1 MMGILIWLW
10 CWVDKVRVRN
20 WRRCWLSVMVSIM
33 CSVVLVLVWC
43 RLVLWCRVCV
53 GILYMVHVRYWCDV

>member
-1 MMGILIWLW
+1 MIWLW
-10 CWVDKVRVRN
+10 CWVDQVRVRN
-20 WRRCWLSVMVSIM
+20 WRRCWLSMMVCIM
-33 CSVVLVLVWC
+33 CCVVLVWC